1 MILSFLKL
9 QLGGG
14 GNISGP
20 PRPASTPATPSEAS
34 PRVPNSLTQIAKD
47 SVPRDTPSRPER
59 STPADRAPPPAT
71 PPPAATTSQNQ
82 ALLQS
87 SISQT
92 ELFSD
97 MNSNIVMQGAENLQ
111 QDSLQHNQRAQDNQ
125 EHRDMGE
132 ARQKMAEK
140 GFLMQSDD
148 VNRSR
153 QSQFKQL
160 MGSQKDVAQWTNKHQ
175 ENQKSRE
182 SSHARNTDH
191 ARGNRTQE
199 NPLMK
204 LRSQAQGLTKDN
216 SDGKKSEMKLPLPKG
231 YSAFMDTG
239 PRGKQLMIL
248 TQNPLKGMAG
258 MPGEQVL
265 AEEVPQETAAE
276 HDNNQTAKAGQ
287 TSQGMSAQQKKLA
300 KQMGAKDGVE
310 TMLEAEEA
318 VAEDDV
324 ENVDNNEVSEG
335 DALANLRRSMSARMA
350 RAKSKGG
357 EGESAVGGA
366 PWESFSEAIEAH
378 TVLFNDAGHAESSNL
393 VAQAAFASAV
403 IYGAGMHI
411 KVKGD
416 RLNYSGTSHHGLPIP
431 SGDEAL
437 EMGAQELVAGLERDV
452 GQLGVESV
460 FVNGRRFELANPDD
474 ERKLKELIKENP
486 DLYVVIQGIREAI
499 REGRFFRTCMGLLE
513 EGPGGR
519 A

>member
-20 PRPASTPATPSEAS
+20 PRDA
-34 PRVPNSLTQIAKD
+34 PRPTSDTAARPQGSLPQIARD
-47 SVPRDTPSRPER
+47 SSPQTTNRPT
-59 STPADRAPPPAT
+59 SSSDQAPPP
-71 PPPAATTSQNQ
+71 PPPSNSPSTSQSQ
-82 ALLQS
+82 SLLQS
-87 SISQT
+87 SLSQT

-97 MNSNIVMQGAENLQ
+97 MNSNMVMQGAETLQ
-111 QDSLQHNQRAQDNQ
+111 QDNIQENKSSQESQDN
-125 EHRDMGE
+125 RDMSE
-132 ARQKMAEK
+132 ARQKMVEK

-148 VNRSR
+148 INRSR
-153 QSQFKQL
+153 QNQFRQL
-160 MGSQKDVAQWTNKHQ
+160 TGSQKDVSQWMAKH
-175 ENQKSRE
+175 EETLKSQDASRGQNAE
-182 SSHARNTDH
+182 R
-191 ARGNRTQE
+191 ARGNQVQE
-199 NPLMK
+199 NPLLK

-216 SDGKKSEMKLPLPKG
+216 PDAPWKKSDSKMPLPKG
-231 YSAFMDTG
+231 YSAFMDVG
-239 PRGKQLMIL
+239 PRGKQLMIM
-248 TQNPLKGMAG
+248 TQKLLKGQEG
-258 MPGEQVL
+258 MPGENAL
-265 AEEVPQETAAE
+265 AEEMPAETALE
-276 HDNNQTAKAGQ
+276 QENNQTAKAGQ
-287 TSQGMSAQQKKLA
+287 TAQGMSAQQKKLA

-310 TMLEAEEA
+310 DMLEAEEA
-318 VAEDDV
+318 LV
-324 ENVDNNEVSEG
+324 EEGETEEGSGVEEG
-335 DALANLRRSMSARMA
+335 DALSSLRRAMSARMA

-357 EGESAVGGA
+357 EGESEVGGA

-411 KVKGD
+411 RVKGD

-437 EMGAQELVAGLERDV
+437 EMGAHELVAGLERDV

-460 FVNGRRFELANPDD
+460 FVNGQRFELANPDD

-486 DLYVVIQGIREAI
+486 DLYVAIQGIREAI
-499 REGRFFRTCMGLLE
+499 KEGRFYRTCMGLRE